1 MTAGDRDRSTTAE
14 SARWYDLFSR
24 GARDWLRHNEKI
36 RESVK
41 DSLPELVSQGDVL
54 TSPENRVVRVPV
66 RFLEHYRFRLRED
79 GAAEGVGQGKDV
91 KPGDVLRPGQDRQQ
105 GKGGAGSGEGGVEF
119 VLEFKVDD
127 ILDWLWEELKL
138 PNLKPKPGG
147 SMEEAEYVREGWD
160 KRGARARLDRRRTL
174 KEAVK
179 RRAVQKSGP
188 PFSDE
193 DLRYRQL
200 ATRRRPA
207 SHAVMVFVLDVSSS
221 MDQEA
226 RTLSKTF
233 FFWALQG
240 LRRQYSRIETVFIGH
255 TVKAWEFTEEEFF
268 TVRGSGGTYAS
279 TGLELGMEIL
289 NERYD
294 PSRYNAYLIYASDGE
309 NFAEDREPAQRVLDA
324 LVRELNFMGYLE
336 TGGDHPSALDTEMA
350 RLFAGLGKRA
360 DNTGVYAV
368 ADQEDVWEAIRTF
381 FTQQAEEG
389 TEY

>member
-1 MTAGDRDRSTTAE
+1 MAHGDRDRSTPAQ
-14 SARWYDLFSR
+14 AVRWYDLFSR

-36 RESVK
+36 RESAK
-41 DSLPELVSQGDVL
+41 KALPELVSQGDVL
-54 TSPENRVVRVPV
+54 TNPENRTVRVPV
-66 RFLEHYRFRLRED
+66 RFLEHYRFRLRDD
-79 GAAEGVGQGKDV
+79 GMSEGAGQGDNV
-91 KPGDVLRPGQDRQQ
+91 KPGDVLRPGRDRQQ
-105 GKGGAGSGEGGVEF
+105 GHGGAGSGEGGVEF

-127 ILDWLWEELKL
+127 IIDWLWEELKL

-147 SMEEAEYVREGWD
+147 TLEEAEYVREGWD

-179 RRAVQKSGP
+179 RRAVQKAGP

-207 SHAVMVFVLDVSSS
+207 SHAVVVFVLDVSSS

-226 RTLSKTF
+226 RSLSKTF

-240 LRRQYSRIETVFIGH
+240 LRRQYTRIDTVFVGH

-279 TGLELGMEIL
+279 TGLELGLQVL
-289 NERYD
+289 NERYE
-294 PSRYNAYLIYASDGE
+294 PSRYNAYLFYASDGE
-309 NFAEDREPAQRVLDA
+309 NFAEDRESAQRVLDT
-324 LVRELNFMGYLE
+324 LVQEVNYLGYLE
-336 TGGDHPSALDTEMA
+336 TGGDHPSALDTEMGRIFA
-350 RLFAGLGKRA
+350 RLGKIA

-368 ADQEDVWEAIRTF
+368 ADQEDVWDAIRAF

-389 TEY
+389 TA